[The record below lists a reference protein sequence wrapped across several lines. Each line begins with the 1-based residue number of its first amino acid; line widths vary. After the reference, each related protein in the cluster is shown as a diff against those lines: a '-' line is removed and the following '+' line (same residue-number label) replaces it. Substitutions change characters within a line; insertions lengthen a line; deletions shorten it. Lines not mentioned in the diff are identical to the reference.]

1 MPPRLTAN
9 CYFIGHAAMAMGY
22 KLANMTQFLGP
33 PAKYNRST
41 LALPQPHIV
50 FGLQPS
56 QVSYNYYMSSVSC
69 ITKDT
74 FASFFQQSTPELFF
88 SLCISSLLKGAAR
101 NKNITSVQLAHSEE
115 HQQQV
120 EEVLT
125 YLLTDLSVEERR
137 RIGRGQCTLE
147 SGLVCPCIE
156 VLPVSELDCVML
168 V

>member
-1 MPPRLTAN
+1 
-9 CYFIGHAAMAMGY
+9 MAKRY
-22 KLANMTQFLGP
+22 KLVITHFLWP
-33 PAKYNRST
+33 LAKYNHST

-50 FGLQPS
+50 FCLQPWTL
-56 QVSYNYYMSSVSC
+56 SYDYYIHVKCCM
-69 ITKDT
+69 TKDT

-101 NKNITSVQLAHSEE
+101 NKSIANVQLEHNEE

-147 SGLVCPCIE
+147 SGLVCSYID
-156 VLPVSELDCVML
+156 VLPIGE
-168 V
+168 